1 MAVIT
6 GTTSNDV
13 LLGTSEADSI
23 TGLAGDDILDG
34 GAGQDTVIYTGN
46 AGDYR
51 FGWSN
56 GQLTVTDLN
65 VVGGDEGTDYLRNI
79 ESLQFADRIL
89 SVKAGGES
97 RVSTLAPM
105 TQDSISITGLADGGW
120 LVSLE
125 SSDPVNGNDILI
137 QRYSA
142 AGEKVGDE
150 ITVAPSQYAQGYSDI
165 AGLADGGWV
174 VTWYTYLRELDS
186 GDIYAR
192 RFSEAGDPM
201 GDQWRVNTHTTE
213 SQNSPAVTALGDG
226 GWVVVWMSRDVAG
239 NNFTIEAQ
247 RYDAAG
253 MAVGGETQVNTTTG
267 DNQIVHY
274 SSDVTALKDGGW
286 LVTWHAT
293 HPGESRFDIY
303 AQRYDATGNRVG
315 SETQVNTNTLND
327 QYIPAV
333 TALNDGGWLVSWSSF
348 SVPANGSDIYFQRYN
363 ANGEAVGGE
372 TLVINSPHY
381 ATQSQSFSDVT
392 ALADGGWVVT
402 WEAGGEQDGS
412 VMAIYAQR
420 YNAAGQAV
428 GGETLVNTTTDGSQ
442 VSAKVTSLADGGWA
456 VTWMSI
462 GQSSHVNDGVHVQRF
477 SADGTAVRLEVT
489 GGSADDTLNGQGN
502 MLLAGGTGNDTYA
515 VGDSLIQ
522 LREELG
528 AGTDTVKSAVSWVL
542 GANLENLTLTGTS
555 TINGTGNGLANTLT
569 GNAAA
574 NTLNGGAGAD
584 VMSGGLGNDIY
595 YVDHASDVVS
605 ETFASGG
612 VDTVISSV
620 SRILGNY
627 QENLTL
633 TGSAALTGTG
643 NDLANTLT
651 GNAATNHLYGGAG
664 NDFLNGG
671 AGVDRMTGDEGSDIY
686 YVDNAADVVVE
697 TNATVSTG
705 GSDTVYS
712 FLNAYTLGANVES
725 GRVLATGIA
734 GLTGNGLDNTLYA
747 GVGNNVLN
755 GGTGVDTASYLYAT
769 GAITVSLAVTTA
781 QATGGSGADTLI
793 AIENLTGS
801 NYIDR
806 LTGNAAANLLSGG
819 AENDTLDGGAGNDV
833 LNGGTGADGM
843 TGGDGSDIY
852 YVDNASDVVVETNAT
867 ASTGGSDMVYSS
879 LGAYT
884 LSDNVETGRLLATG
898 VAALTGNA
906 LNNILYAGAGN
917 NVLDGGTGVDT
928 AFWLYAGSAVSV
940 SLAVTTAQATG
951 GSGLDTLIAIEN
963 LTGSNYN
970 DTLTGN
976 AAANV
981 LNGGSGNDTIDGG
994 AGNDVLD
1001 GGAGVDRM
1009 TGGDGSD
1016 LYYVDNSGDV
1026 VTETNVTAS
1035 TGGSDTVYSFLSAYT
1050 LGANVEY
1057 GRVLATGDAAL
1068 SGNSLNNTL
1077 YAGAGNNVL
1086 NGSTGVDTAS
1096 YLYAGSAVTAS
1107 LALTTAQATG
1117 GSGTDTLLGME
1128 NLTGSNYNDKLTGN
1142 AAANQLNGGVGN
1154 DILIGGMGKDV
1165 LTGGAGNDIFDFN
1178 ALTETGLTSST
1189 WDIISD
1195 FVRGADK
1202 IDLST
1207 LDANTATATNEAFTS
1222 IIGSTAAFSAG
1233 GQLKVSAG
1241 VLYGNTD
1248 ADSAAEFA
1256 IQIVGLNSATT
1267 ADFIL

>member
-23 TGLAGDDILDG
+23 TGLAGDDTLDG
-34 GAGQDTVIYTGN
+34 GAGQDTAIYTGN

-65 VVGGDEGTDYLRNI
+65 VVDGDEGTDYLRNI

-97 RVSTLAPM
+97 RVSTLTPM
-105 TQDSISITGLADGGW
+105 TVDSISITGLADGGW
-120 LVSLE
+120 VVSMQ
-125 SSDPVNGNDILI
+125 SSDSGDILI

-142 AGEKVGDE
+142 AGERLGDE
-150 ITVAPSQYAQGYSDI
+150 ITVAPLNSLYAQQNSDV

-174 VTWYTYLRELDS
+174 VTWFYTGGS

-192 RFSEAGDPM
+192 RFSAAGDPM
-201 GDQWRVNTHTTE
+201 GDEWRVNTHTAE
-213 SQNSPAVTALGDG
+213 SQDSPAVTALNDG

-253 MAVGGETQVNTTTG
+253 IAVGGETQVNTTTG
-267 DNQIVHY
+267 DNQIVHC

-293 HPGESRFDIY
+293 HPGESRFDVY

-327 QYIPAV
+327 QYFPAV

-348 SVPANGSDIYFQRYN
+348 SVAANGSDIYFQRYD
-363 ANGEAVGGE
+363 ANGQAVGGE
-372 TLVINSPHY
+372 THVINSPHY

-412 VMAIYAQR
+412 DMAIYSQR
-420 YNAAGQAV
+420 YNAAGQTV
-428 GGETLVNTTTDGSQ
+428 GEETLVNTTTDGYQ
-442 VSAKVTSLADGGWA
+442 VIAKVTSLEDGGWA
-456 VTWMSI
+456 VTWVSQ
-462 GQSSHVNDGVHVQRF
+462 GQSSHVNDGIHVQRF
-477 SADGTAVRLEVT
+477 SADGTAVRLEVN
-489 GGSADDTLNGQGN
+489 GGSGDDTLNGQGN
-502 MLLAGGTGNDTYA
+502 LLLAGGTGNDTYA
-515 VGDSLIQ
+515 VVDSLIQ
-522 LREELG
+522 LREEVG

-542 GANLENLTLTGTS
+542 GANLENLILTGTS

-584 VMSGGLGNDIY
+584 VMIGGLGNDIY
-595 YVDHASDVVS
+595 YVDHASDVVN
-605 ETFASGG
+605 ETSATGG
-612 VDTVISSV
+612 VDTVVSSV
-620 SRILGNY
+620 SRTLGNY

-643 NDLANTLT
+643 NSLANTLT
-651 GNAATNHLYGGAG
+651 GNAAANTLNGGAG

-697 TNATVSTG
+697 TNATASTG

-712 FLNAYTLGANVES
+712 FLNAYTLGANVEN

-734 GLTGNGLDNTLYA
+734 ALTGNGLDNTLHA

-755 GGTGVDTASYLYAT
+755 GGSGVDTASYLYTAN
-769 GAITVSLAVTTA
+769 AVAVSLAVTTS
-781 QATGGSGADTLI
+781 QATGGSGVDTLI
-793 AIENLTGS
+793 AIENLMGS
-801 NYIDR
+801 NYNDT

-819 AENDTLDGGAGNDV
+819 AGNDTLDGGAGNDV
-833 LNGGTGADGM
+833 LNGGTGSDGM

-867 ASTGGSDMVYSS
+867 ASTGGSDVVYSS

-884 LSDNVETGRLLATG
+884 LSDNVENGRLLATG
-898 VAALTGNA
+898 VAALTGNG
-906 LNNILYAGAGN
+906 LNNTLYAEIGN
-917 NVLDGGTGVDT
+917 NVLNGGTGVDT
-928 AFWLYAGSAVSV
+928 VSYFYAGSAVSV

-951 GSGLDTLIAIEN
+951 GSGSDTLIAIEN
-963 LTGSNYN
+963 LAGSNYN
-970 DTLTGN
+970 DTLMGN
-976 AAANV
+976 AAANQ
-981 LNGGSGNDTIDGG
+981 LNGGAGNDTLDGG
-994 AGNDVLD
+994 AGNDVFD
-1001 GGAGVDRM
+1001 GGTGLDRM

-1016 LYYVDNSGDV
+1016 LYYVENTGDV
-1026 VTETNVTAS
+1026 VIETNATAS
-1035 TGGSDTVYSFLSAYT
+1035 IGGSDTVFSSLSAYT
-1050 LGANVEY
+1050 LGANVEN
-1057 GRVLATGDAAL
+1057 GRVLATGIATL
-1068 SGNSLNNTL
+1068 TGNDLNNIL
-1077 YAGAGNNVL
+1077 FAGAGNNVL
-1086 NGSTGVDTAS
+1086 NGSTGVDTVS
-1096 YLYAGSAVTAS
+1096 YVYAGSAISAS
-1107 LALTTAQATG
+1107 LAATTAQATG
-1117 GSGTDTLLGME
+1117 GSGSDTLIAIE
-1128 NLTGSNYNDKLTGN
+1128 NLIGSNYNDTLTGN
-1142 AAANQLNGGVGN
+1142 TAANLLSGGGGN
-1154 DILIGGMGKDV
+1154 DILVGGMGKDV
-1165 LTGGAGNDIFDFN
+1165 LTGGVGNDIFDFN
-1178 ALTETGLTSST
+1178 ALAETGLTSAT
-1189 WDIISD
+1189 WDIITD
-1195 FVRGADK
+1195 FTQGADK

-1207 LDANTATATNEAFTS
+1207 LDANTATATNEAFSS
-1222 IIGSTAAFSAG
+1222 IIGSSAAFNAA
-1233 GQLKVSAG
+1233 GQLKVAGG

>member
-1 MAVIT
+1 
-6 GTTSNDV
+6 
-13 LLGTSEADSI
+13 
-23 TGLAGDDILDG
+23 
-34 GAGQDTVIYTGN
+34 
-46 AGDYR
+46 
-51 FGWSN
+51 
-56 GQLTVTDLN
+56 
-65 VVGGDEGTDYLRNI
+65 
-79 ESLQFADRIL
+79 
-89 SVKAGGES
+89 
-97 RVSTLAPM
+97 
-105 TQDSISITGLADGGW
+105 
-120 LVSLE
+120 
-125 SSDPVNGNDILI
+125 
-137 QRYSA
+137 
-142 AGEKVGDE
+142 
-150 ITVAPSQYAQGYSDI
+150 VAS
-165 AGLADGGWV
+165 
-174 VTWYTYLRELDS
+174 
-186 GDIYAR
+186 AR
-192 RFSEAGDPM
+192 RS
-201 GDQWRVNTHTTE
+201 
-213 SQNSPAVTALGDG
+213 
-226 GWVVVWMSRDVAG
+226 
-239 NNFTIEAQ
+239 I
-247 RYDAAG
+247 
-253 MAVGGETQVNTTTG
+253 
-267 DNQIVHY
+267 
-274 SSDVTALKDGGW
+274 
-286 LVTWHAT
+286 
-293 HPGESRFDIY
+293 
-303 AQRYDATGNRVG
+303 
-315 SETQVNTNTLND
+315 
-327 QYIPAV
+327 
-333 TALNDGGWLVSWSSF
+333 
-348 SVPANGSDIYFQRYN
+348 
-363 ANGEAVGGE
+363 
-372 TLVINSPHY
+372 VINNPSF

-442 VSAKVTSLADGGWA
+442 VSAKVTSLEDGGWA

-605 ETFASGG
+605 ETSASGG

>member
-1 MAVIT
+1 MT
-6 GTTSNDV
+6 GAAGND
-13 LLGTSEADSI
+13 T
-23 TGLAGDDILDG
+23 LDG
-34 GAGQDTVIYTGN
+34 GAGQDTAIYTGN

-56 GQLTVTDLN
+56 GQLTITDLN
-65 VVGGDEGTDYLRNI
+65 VADGDEGTDYLRNI
-79 ESLQFADRIL
+79 ESLQFADRVL

-97 RVSTLAPM
+97 RVSTLTPM
-105 TQDSISITGLADGGW
+105 TVDSISITGLADGGW
-120 LVSLE
+120 LVSMQ
-125 SSDPVNGNDILI
+125 SSDSGDILI

-142 AGEKVGDE
+142 AGEKLGDE
-150 ITVAPSQYAQGYSDI
+150 ITVAPLNSLYAQQNSDV

-174 VTWYTYLRELDS
+174 VTWFYTGGS

-192 RFSEAGDPM
+192 RFSAAGDPM
-201 GDQWRVNTHTTE
+201 GDEWRVNTHTVE
-213 SQNSPAVTALGDG
+213 SQDSPAVTALNDG
-226 GWVVVWMSRDVAG
+226 GWLVVWMSRDVAG
-239 NNFTIEAQ
+239 NNFTIESQ
-247 RYDAAG
+247 RYNAAG
-253 MAVGGETQVNTTTG
+253 TAVGGETQVNTTTG
-267 DNQIVHY
+267 DNQIVHG

-293 HPGESRFDIY
+293 HPGDNLFDIY

-327 QYIPAV
+327 QYFPAV

-348 SVPANGSDIYFQRYN
+348 SVAANGSDIYFQRYN
-363 ANGEAVGGE
+363 ANGQAVGGE
-372 TLVINSPHY
+372 THVINSPDY

-402 WEAGGEQDGS
+402 WEAGGAQDGS
-412 VMAIYAQR
+412 DMAIYAQR
-420 YNAAGQAV
+420 YNAAGQTV
-428 GGETLVNTTTDGSQ
+428 GGETLVNTTTDGYQ
-442 VSAKVTSLADGGWA
+442 VVAKVTSLEDGGWA
-456 VTWMSI
+456 VTWVSQ

-502 MLLAGGTGNDTYA
+502 MLLAGGAGNDTYA

-555 TINGTGNGLANTLT
+555 AINGTGNGLANTLT

-584 VMSGGLGNDIY
+584 VMIGGLGNDIY

-605 ETFASGG
+605 ETSAAGG
-612 VDTVISSV
+612 VDTVVSSV
-620 SRILGNY
+620 SRTLGNY

-671 AGVDRMTGDEGSDIY
+671 AGVDRMTGDDGSDIY

-697 TNATVSTG
+697 TNATASTG

-712 FLNAYTLGANVES
+712 FLNAYTLGANVEN

-755 GGTGVDTASYLYAT
+755 GGTGVDTASYIYAAS
-769 GAITVSLAVTTA
+769 AITASLAVTTA

-801 NYIDR
+801 SYDDT

-819 AENDTLDGGAGNDV
+819 AGNDTLAGGAGNDI

-843 TGGDGSDIY
+843 TGGDGSDIF
-852 YVDNASDVVVETNAT
+852 YVDNASDAVVETNAT
-867 ASTGGSDMVYSS
+867 ASSGGSDTVYSA

-884 LSDNVETGRLLATG
+884 LGDNVENGRILATG
-898 VAALTGNA
+898 VAALTGNG
-906 LNNILYAGAGN
+906 LNNTLYDGTGN

-928 AFWLYAGSAVSV
+928 ASWLYAGSAVSV

-951 GSGLDTLIAIEN
+951 GSGSDTLIAIEN

-976 AAANV
+976 AAANF
-981 LNGGSGNDTIDGG
+981 LNGGSGNDTLDGG

-1016 LYYVDNSGDV
+1016 LYYVDNAGDV
-1026 VTETNVTAS
+1026 VIETNATAG
-1035 TGGSDTVYSFLSAYT
+1035 TGGSDTVYSSLGAYT

-1057 GRVLATGDAAL
+1057 GRVLATGAAAL

-1107 LALTTAQATG
+1107 LAVTTAQATG
-1117 GSGTDTLLGME
+1117 GSGSDTLLGME
-1128 NLTGSNYNDKLTGN
+1128 NLTGSNYNDTLTGS
-1142 AAANQLNGGVGN
+1142 AAANQLNGGAGN

-1178 ALTETGLTSST
+1178 AVAETGLTSST

-1195 FVRGADK
+1195 FVQGADK

-1207 LDANTATATNEAFTS
+1207 LDAITATATNEAFTS
-1222 IIGSTAAFSAG
+1222 IIGSTAAFSAA
-1233 GQLKVSAG
+1233 GQLKLSGG

>member
-6 GTTSNDV
+6 GTTSNDD

-34 GAGQDTVIYTGN
+34 GGGQDTAIYSGN

-97 RVSTLAPM
+97 RVSTLAQS

-125 SSDPVNGNDILI
+125 SIDQTYGNDIVI

-142 AGEKVGDE
+142 AGERLGDE
-150 ITVAPSQYAQGYSDI
+150 ITVASSQRAQGYSDV

-174 VTWYTYLRELDS
+174 VTWFYTGGS

-192 RFSEAGDPM
+192 RFSAAGDPM
-201 GDQWRVNTHTTE
+201 GDEWRVNTHTAE
-213 SQNSPAVTALGDG
+213 SQDSPAVTALNDG

-253 MAVGGETQVNTTTG
+253 IAVGGETQVNTTTG
-267 DNQIVHY
+267 DNQIAQY
-274 SSDVTALKDGGW
+274 STDVTALKDGGW

-348 SVPANGSDIYFQRYN
+348 SVAANGSDIYFQRYD
-363 ANGEAVGGE
+363 ANGQAVGGE

-428 GGETLVNTTTDGSQ
+428 GGETLVNTTTDGYQ
-442 VSAKVTSLADGGWA
+442 VAAKVTSLEDGGWA

-462 GQSSHVNDGVHVQRF
+462 GQSSHVNDGVYVQRF
-477 SADGTAVRLEVT
+477 SADGTAARLEVT
-489 GGSADDTLNGQGN
+489 GGSGDDTLNGQGN

-515 VGDSLIQ
+515 VLDNLLQ

-574 NTLNGGAGAD
+574 NTLNGGAGVD

-595 YVDHASDVVS
+595 YVDHASDVVN
-605 ETFASGG
+605 ETSATGG
-612 VDTVISSV
+612 VDTVVSSV
-620 SRILGNY
+620 SRTLGNY

-643 NDLANTLT
+643 NSLANTLT
-651 GNAATNHLYGGAG
+651 GNAAANHLYGGAG
-664 NDFLNGG
+664 NDFLNGA
-671 AGVDRMTGDEGSDIY
+671 AGIDRMTGDEGSDIY

-697 TNATVSTG
+697 TNATASTG

-712 FLNAYTLGANVES
+712 FLSAYTLAANVEN

-769 GAITVSLAVTTA
+769 SAVTVSLAVTTA
-781 QATGGSGADTLI
+781 QATVGSGADTLI

-801 NYIDR
+801 SYNDTLR
-806 LTGNAAANLLSGG
+806 GNAAANLLSGG

-843 TGGDGSDIY
+843 TGGDGSDLY

-884 LSDNVETGRLLATG
+884 LSDNVENGRLLATG
-898 VAALTGNA
+898 GAALTGNS
-906 LNNILYAGAGN
+906 LNNTLYDGTGN
-917 NVLDGGTGVDT
+917 NVLNGGTGVDS
-928 AFWLYAGSAVSV
+928 ASWLYAGSAVTV

-951 GSGLDTLIAIEN
+951 GSGADTLIAIEN
-963 LTGSNYN
+963 LIGSNYN
-970 DTLTGN
+970 DKLTGN
-976 AAANV
+976 AAANL
-981 LNGGSGNDTIDGG
+981 LNGGSGNDTLDGG

-1001 GGAGVDRM
+1001 GGAGLDRM

-1016 LYYVDNSGDV
+1016 LYYVDNTGDV
-1026 VTETNVTAS
+1026 VVETNATVG
-1035 TGGSDTVYSFLSAYT
+1035 TGGSDTVFSSLSAYT
-1050 LGANVEY
+1050 LGANVES
-1057 GRVLATGDAAL
+1057 GRLLATGDAGL
-1068 SGNSLNNTL
+1068 TGNSLNNTL

-1086 NGSTGVDTAS
+1086 NGSTGTDTAS
-1096 YLYAGSAVTAS
+1096 YAYAGSAITAS
-1107 LALTTAQATG
+1107 LAVTTAQATG
-1117 GSGTDTLLGME
+1117 GSGSDTLIAIE
-1128 NLTGSNYNDKLTGN
+1128 NLTGSNYNDRLTGN
-1142 AAANQLNGGVGN
+1142 AAANLLNGGGGN
-1154 DILIGGMGKDV
+1154 DILIGSTGKDV
-1165 LTGGAGNDIFDFN
+1165 LTGGIGNDIFDFN
-1178 ALTETGLTSST
+1178 ALAETGLTSST
-1189 WDIISD
+1189 WDIITD
-1195 FVRGADK
+1195 FTRGADK

-1207 LDANTATATNEAFTS
+1207 LDANTATTANDAFS
-1222 IIGSTAAFSAG
+1222 SVIGSTAAFNVA
-1233 GQLKVSAG
+1233 GQLKVSGG

>member
-1 MAVIT
+1 MATVI
-6 GTTSNDV
+6 GTTENDN
-13 LLGTSEADSI
+13 LSGTSGPDSL
-23 TGLAGDDILDG
+23 TGARGNDTLNG
-34 GAGQDTVIYTGN
+34 GAGQDTAIYTGN

-97 RVSTLAPM
+97 RVSTLTPM
-105 TQDSISITGLADGGW
+105 TVDSISITGLADGGW
-120 LVSLE
+120 VVSMQ
-125 SSDPVNGNDILI
+125 SSDSGDILI

-142 AGEKVGDE
+142 AGERLGDE
-150 ITVAPSQYAQGYSDI
+150 ITVAPLNSLYAQQNSDVT
-165 AGLADGGWV
+165 GLADGGWV
-174 VTWYTYLRELDS
+174 VTWFYTGGS

-192 RFSEAGDPM
+192 RFSAAGDPM
-201 GDQWRVNTHTTE
+201 GDEWRVNTHTAE
-213 SQNSPAVTALGDG
+213 SQDSPAVTALNDG

-253 MAVGGETQVNTTTG
+253 IAVGGETQVNTTTG
-267 DNQIVHY
+267 DNQIAQY

-286 LVTWHAT
+286 LVTWHAN

-348 SVPANGSDIYFQRYN
+348 SVAANGSDIYFQRYD
-363 ANGEAVGGE
+363 ANGQAVGGE
-372 TLVINSPHY
+372 TLVINSPHF

-412 VMAIYAQR
+412 GLAIYSQR
-420 YNAAGQAV
+420 YNAAGQTV
-428 GGETLVNTTTDGSQ
+428 GGETLVNTTTDGHQ
-442 VSAKVTSLADGGWA
+442 VVAKVTSLEDGGWA
-456 VTWMSI
+456 VTWVSQ
-462 GQSSHVNDGVHVQRF
+462 GQSSHVNDGIHVQRF
-477 SADGTAVRLEVT
+477 SADGTAVRLEVN
-489 GGSADDTLNGQGN
+489 GGSGDDTLNGQGN
-502 MLLAGGTGNDTYA
+502 LLLVGGAGNDTYA
-515 VGDSLIQ
+515 VVDSLVQ
-522 LREELG
+522 LREEVG
-528 AGTDTVKSAVSWVL
+528 AGTDTVKSAVSWEL
-542 GANLENLTLTGTS
+542 GANLENLILTGTS

-574 NTLNGGAGAD
+574 NTLNGGAGVD
-584 VMSGGLGNDIY
+584 VMIGGLGNDIY

-605 ETFASGG
+605 ETSDTGG
-612 VDTVISSV
+612 VDTVVSSV
-620 SRILGNY
+620 SRTLGNY

-633 TGSAALTGTG
+633 TGTSALTGTG
-643 NDLANTLT
+643 NSLANTLT
-651 GNAATNHLYGGAG
+651 GNAAANTLNGGAG

-697 TNATVSTG
+697 TNATASTG

-712 FLNAYTLGANVES
+712 FLGAYTLGANVEN

-734 GLTGNGLDNTLYA
+734 GLTGNGLNNILHA

-769 GAITVSLAVTTA
+769 SAVAVSLAVTTA

-793 AIENLTGS
+793 AIDNLTGS
-801 NYIDR
+801 NYNDT

-819 AENDTLDGGAGNDV
+819 AGNDTLDGGAGNDV

-884 LSDNVETGRLLATG
+884 LSDNVEHGRLLATG
-898 VAALTGNA
+898 VAALTGNG
-906 LNNILYAGAGN
+906 LNNTLYAEVGN
-917 NVLDGGTGVDT
+917 NVLNGGTGVDT
-928 AFWLYAGSAVSV
+928 VSYFYAGSAVSV
-940 SLAVTTAQATG
+940 SLAVATAQATG
-951 GSGLDTLIAIEN
+951 GSGSDTLIAIEN
-963 LTGSNYN
+963 LAGSNYN

-976 AAANV
+976 AAANQ
-981 LNGGSGNDTIDGG
+981 LNGGAGNDTLDGG
-994 AGNDVLD
+994 AGNDVFD
-1001 GGAGVDRM
+1001 GGTGLDRM

-1016 LYYVDNSGDV
+1016 LYYVDNAGDV
-1026 VTETNVTAS
+1026 VIETNTTAS
-1035 TGGSDTVYSFLSAYT
+1035 IGGSDTVFSSLGAYT
-1050 LGANVEY
+1050 LGVNVEN
-1057 GRVLATGDAAL
+1057 GRVLATGIATL
-1068 SGNSLNNTL
+1068 TGNDLNNTL
-1077 YAGAGNNVL
+1077 FAGAGNNVL

-1096 YLYAGSAVTAS
+1096 YAYAGSAVSAS
-1107 LALTTAQATG
+1107 LAATTAQATG
-1117 GSGTDTLLGME
+1117 GSGSDTLIAIE
-1128 NLTGSNYNDKLTGN
+1128 NLIGSNYNDTLTGN
-1142 AAANQLNGGVGN
+1142 TAANLLNGGGGN

-1165 LTGGAGNDIFDFN
+1165 LTGGVGNDIFDFN
-1178 ALTETGLTSST
+1178 ALAETGLTSST
-1189 WDIISD
+1189 WDIITD
-1195 FVRGADK
+1195 FTQGADK

-1207 LDANTATATNEAFTS
+1207 LDANTATNTNEAFSS
-1222 IIGSTAAFSAG
+1222 IIGSTAAFSAA
-1233 GQLKVSAG
+1233 GQLKVAGG

-1256 IQIVGLNSATT
+1256 IQIVGLNTATT

>member
-1 MAVIT
+1 MATVI
-6 GTTSNDV
+6 GTTENDN
-13 LLGTSEADSI
+13 LSGTSGPDSM
-23 TGLAGDDILDG
+23 TGVAGNDTLDG
-34 GAGQDTVIYTGN
+34 GAGQDTATYTGN
-46 AGDYR
+46 AADYR

-56 GQLTVTDLN
+56 GQLMVTDLN
-65 VVGGDEGTDYLRNI
+65 VADGDEGTDYLRNI
-79 ESLQFADRIL
+79 ESLQFADRVL

-97 RVSTLAPM
+97 RGSTLTPLA
-105 TQDSISITGLADGGW
+105 QDSISITGLADGGW
-120 LVSLE
+120 LVSLQNNE
-125 SSDPVNGNDILI
+125 PTYGSDIVI
-137 QRYSA
+137 QRYNA
-142 AGEKVGDE
+142 AGEKLGDE
-150 ITVAPSQYAQGYSDI
+150 IAVSPSLRAQGYSDV

-174 VTWYTYLRELDS
+174 VTWQSYLED
-186 GDIYAR
+186 GDTGGIYAR
-192 RFSEAGDPM
+192 RFDAAGEAVG
-201 GDQWRVNTHTTE
+201 GQWRVNTHTID
-213 SQNSPAVTALGDG
+213 SQDSPAVTALGDG
-226 GWVVVWMSRDVAG
+226 GWLVVWMSRDVGG
-239 NNFTIEAQ
+239 NNFTIESQ
-247 RYDAAG
+247 RYNAAG
-253 MAVGGETQVNTTTG
+253 TAVGGETQVNTTTG
-267 DNQIVHY
+267 DNQIAQY
-274 SSDVTALKDGGW
+274 SSDVTALNDGGW

-293 HPGESRFDIY
+293 HPGENRFDIY

-315 SETQVNTNTLND
+315 SETQVNTHSLD
-327 QYIPAV
+327 VQYIPAV

-348 SVPANGSDIYFQRYN
+348 STGYGDDIYFQRYN
-363 ANGEAVGGE
+363 ANGQAVGGQ
-372 TLVINSPHY
+372 TLVNSLQY
-381 ATQSQSFSDVT
+381 ANQSQSFSDVT

-402 WEAGGEQDGS
+402 WESGGSQDGDAL
-412 VMAIYAQR
+412 AIYAQR
-420 YNAAGQAV
+420 YNAAGQTV

-442 VSAKVTSLADGGWA
+442 VSAKVTALEDGGWA

-489 GGSADDTLNGQGN
+489 GGSGNDTLNGQGN

-515 VGDSLIQ
+515 VFDSLIQ
-522 LREELG
+522 LREALG
-528 AGTDTVKSAVSWVL
+528 AGTDTVKSDVSWEL

-574 NTLNGGAGAD
+574 NTLNGGADAD
-584 VMSGGLGNDIY
+584 VMIGGLGNDIY
-595 YVDHASDVVS
+595 YVDHASDVIS
-605 ETFASGG
+605 ETSATGG

-620 SRILGNY
+620 SRTLGNY

-643 NDLANTLT
+643 NGLANTLT

-664 NDFLNGG
+664 NDFLNGA
-671 AGVDRMTGDEGSDIY
+671 AGVDRMTGDDGSDIY

-697 TNATVSTG
+697 TNATASTG

-712 FLNAYTLGANVES
+712 FLNAYTLGANVEN
-725 GRVLATGIA
+725 GRVLTTGIA

-755 GGTGVDTASYLYAT
+755 GGTGVDTASYLYAASAITASLAVTTAQATGGSGADTLIAIENLTGSSYNDTLAGNAAANLLSGGAGNDTLAGGAGNDILNGGT
-769 GAITVSLAVTTA
+769 GADGMTGGDGSDLYYLDNASDAVVETNATTSSGGSDTVYSALEAYTLSDNVENGRLLATGVAALTGNGLNNTLYAGTGNNVLNGDTGVDTASWLYAGSAVSVSLAVTTA

-801 NYIDR
+801 NY
-806 LTGNAAANLLSGG
+806 
-819 AENDTLDGGAGNDV
+819 
-833 LNGGTGADGM
+833 
-843 TGGDGSDIY
+843 
-852 YVDNASDVVVETNAT
+852 
-867 ASTGGSDMVYSS
+867 
-879 LGAYT
+879 
-884 LSDNVETGRLLATG
+884 
-898 VAALTGNA
+898 
-906 LNNILYAGAGN
+906 
-917 NVLDGGTGVDT
+917 
-928 AFWLYAGSAVSV
+928 
-940 SLAVTTAQATG
+940 
-951 GSGLDTLIAIEN
+951 
-963 LTGSNYN
+963 N

-976 AAANV
+976 AAANL
-981 LNGGSGNDTIDGG
+981 LNGGSGNDTLDGA

-1016 LYYVDNSGDV
+1016 LYYVDNAGDV
-1026 VTETNVTAS
+1026 VIESNATAS
-1035 TGGSDTVYSFLSAYT
+1035 TGGSDTVYSFLGAYT
-1050 LGANVEY
+1050 LGVNVEY
-1057 GRVLATGDAAL
+1057 GRVLATGAAAL

-1096 YLYAGSAVTAS
+1096 YLYAGSAVTAG
-1107 LALTTAQATG
+1107 LDVTTAQATG
-1117 GSGTDTLLGME
+1117 GSGSDTLLGME
-1128 NLTGSNYNDKLTGN
+1128 NLTGSNYNDRLTGS
-1142 AAANQLNGGVGN
+1142 AAANQLNGGAGN

-1178 ALTETGLTSST
+1178 ALTETGLTSAT

-1195 FVRGADK
+1195 FVHGADK

-1207 LDANTATATNEAFTS
+1207 LDANSATATNDAFTS
-1222 IIGSTAAFSAG
+1222 IIGSTAAFSAA

>member
-1 MAVIT
+1 MATVI
-6 GTTSNDV
+6 GTTENDN
-13 LLGTSEADSI
+13 LSGTSGPDSL
-23 TGLAGDDILDG
+23 TGARGNDTLDG
-34 GAGQDTVIYTGN
+34 GAGQDTAIYTGN

-97 RVSTLAPM
+97 RVSTLTPM
-105 TQDSISITGLADGGW
+105 TVDSISITGLADGGW
-120 LVSLE
+120 VVSMQ
-125 SSDPVNGNDILI
+125 SSDSGDILI

-142 AGEKVGDE
+142 AGERLGDE
-150 ITVAPSQYAQGYSDI
+150 ITVAPLNSLYAQQNSDVT
-165 AGLADGGWV
+165 GLADGGWV
-174 VTWYTYLRELDS
+174 VTWFYTGGS

-192 RFSEAGDPM
+192 RFSAAGDPM
-201 GDQWRVNTHTTE
+201 GDEWRVNTHTAE
-213 SQNSPAVTALGDG
+213 SQDSPAVTALNDG

-253 MAVGGETQVNTTTG
+253 IAVGGETQVNTTTG
-267 DNQIVHY
+267 DNQIAQY

-286 LVTWHAT
+286 LVTWHAN

-348 SVPANGSDIYFQRYN
+348 SVAANGSDIYFQRYD
-363 ANGEAVGGE
+363 ANGQAVGGE
-372 TLVINSPHY
+372 TLVINSPHF

-412 VMAIYAQR
+412 GLAIYSQR
-420 YNAAGQAV
+420 YNAAGQTV
-428 GGETLVNTTTDGSQ
+428 GGETLVNTTTDGHQ
-442 VSAKVTSLADGGWA
+442 VVAKVTSLEDGGWA
-456 VTWMSI
+456 VTWVSQ
-462 GQSSHVNDGVHVQRF
+462 GQSSHVNDGIHVQRF

-502 MLLAGGTGNDTYA
+502 MLLAGGAGNDTYA
-515 VGDSLIQ
+515 VFDSLLQ
-522 LREELG
+522 LREEVG
-528 AGTDTVKSAVSWVL
+528 AGTDTVKSAVSWEL
-542 GANLENLTLTGTS
+542 GANLENLILTGTS

-574 NTLNGGAGAD
+574 NTLNGGAGVD
-584 VMSGGLGNDIY
+584 VMIGGLGNDIY

-605 ETFASGG
+605 ETSDTGG
-612 VDTVISSV
+612 VDTVVSSV
-620 SRILGNY
+620 SRTLGNY

-633 TGSAALTGTG
+633 TGTSALTGTG
-643 NDLANTLT
+643 NSLANTLT
-651 GNAATNHLYGGAG
+651 GNAAANTLNGGAG

-697 TNATVSTG
+697 TNATASTG

-712 FLNAYTLGANVES
+712 FLGAYTLGANVEN

-734 GLTGNGLDNTLYA
+734 GLTGNSLNNTLHA
-747 GVGNNVLN
+747 GAGNNVLN

-769 GAITVSLAVTTA
+769 SAVAVSLAVTTA

-793 AIENLTGS
+793 AIDNLTGS
-801 NYIDR
+801 NYNDT

-819 AENDTLDGGAGNDV
+819 AGNDTLDGGAGNDV
-833 LNGGTGADGM
+833 LNGGTGSDGM

-884 LSDNVETGRLLATG
+884 LSDNVEHGRLLATG
-898 VAALTGNA
+898 VAALTGNG
-906 LNNILYAGAGN
+906 LNNTLYAEVGN
-917 NVLDGGTGVDT
+917 NVLNGGTGVDT
-928 AFWLYAGSAVSV
+928 VSYFYAGSAVSV
-940 SLAVTTAQATG
+940 SLAVATAQATG
-951 GSGLDTLIAIEN
+951 GSGSDTLIAIEN
-963 LTGSNYN
+963 LAGSNYN

-976 AAANV
+976 AAAN
-981 LNGGSGNDTIDGG
+981 LLSGGAGNDTLDGG
-994 AGNDVLD
+994 AGNDVFD
-1001 GGAGVDRM
+1001 GGTGLDRM

-1016 LYYVDNSGDV
+1016 LYYVDNAGDV
-1026 VTETNVTAS
+1026 VIETNTTAS
-1035 TGGSDTVYSFLSAYT
+1035 IGGSDTVFSSLGAYT
-1050 LGANVEY
+1050 LGANVEN
-1057 GRVLATGDAAL
+1057 GRVLATGIATL
-1068 SGNSLNNTL
+1068 TGNDLNNTL
-1077 YAGAGNNVL
+1077 FAGAGNNVL

-1096 YLYAGSAVTAS
+1096 YAYAGSAVSAS
-1107 LALTTAQATG
+1107 LAATTAQATG
-1117 GSGTDTLLGME
+1117 GSGSDTLIAIE
-1128 NLTGSNYNDKLTGN
+1128 NLIGSNYNDTLTGN
-1142 AAANQLNGGVGN
+1142 TAANLLNGGGGN

-1165 LTGGAGNDIFDFN
+1165 LTGGVGNDSFDFN
-1178 ALTETGLTSST
+1178 ALAETGLTSST
-1189 WDIISD
+1189 WDIITD
-1195 FVRGADK
+1195 FTQGADK

-1207 LDANTATATNEAFTS
+1207 LDANTATNTNEAFSS
-1222 IIGSTAAFSAG
+1222 IIGSTAAFSAA
-1233 GQLKVSAG
+1233 GQLKVAGG

-1256 IQIVGLNSATT
+1256 IQIVGLNTATT

>member
-1 MAVIT
+1 MATVI
-6 GTTSNDV
+6 GTTENDN
-13 LLGTSEADSI
+13 LSGTSGPDSL
-23 TGLAGDDILDG
+23 TGARGNDTLDG
-34 GAGQDTVIYTGN
+34 GAGQDTAIYTGN

-97 RVSTLAPM
+97 RVSTLTPLA
-105 TQDSISITGLADGGW
+105 QDSISITGLADGGW
-120 LVSLE
+120 LVSLQNN
-125 SSDPVNGNDILI
+125 DPTYGSDILI

-142 AGEKVGDE
+142 AGERLGDE
-150 ITVAPSQYAQGYSDI
+150 IAVAPSLRAQGYSDV

-174 VTWYTYLRELDS
+174 VTWQSYGEDGDS
-186 GDIYAR
+186 GGIYAR
-192 RFSEAGDPM
+192 RFNEAGDAV
-201 GDQWRVNTHTTE
+201 GGQWRVNTHTID
-213 SQNSPAVTALGDG
+213 SQDSPAVTALGDG
-226 GWVVVWMSRDVAG
+226 GWLVVWMSRDVAG
-239 NNFTIEAQ
+239 NNFTIESQ
-247 RYDAAG
+247 RYNAAG
-253 MAVGGETQVNTTTG
+253 TAVGGETQVNTTTG
-267 DNQIVHY
+267 DNQIAQY

-315 SETQVNTNTLND
+315 SETQVNTNTLD
-327 QYIPAV
+327 IQYIPAV

-348 SVPANGSDIYFQRYN
+348 RAGYGDDIYFQRYN
-363 ANGEAVGGE
+363 ANGQAVGGE
-372 TLVINSPHY
+372 THVINSPHY

-402 WEAGGEQDGS
+402 WESGGSQDGDAL
-412 VMAIYAQR
+412 AIYAQR
-420 YNAAGQAV
+420 YNAAGQTV

-442 VSAKVTSLADGGWA
+442 VSAKVTSLEDGGWA

-502 MLLAGGTGNDTYA
+502 MLLAGGAGNDTYA
-515 VGDSLIQ
+515 VFDSLLQ
-522 LREELG
+522 LREEVG
-528 AGTDTVKSAVSWVL
+528 AGTDTVKSAVSWEL
-542 GANLENLTLTGTS
+542 GANLENLILTGTS

-584 VMSGGLGNDIY
+584 VMIGGLGNDIY

-605 ETFASGG
+605 ETSATDG
-612 VDTVISSV
+612 VDTVVSSV
-620 SRILGNY
+620 SRTLGNY

-633 TGSAALTGTG
+633 TGTSALAGTG
-643 NDLANTLT
+643 NSLANTLT
-651 GNAATNHLYGGAG
+651 GNAAANLLNGGAG

-697 TNATVSTG
+697 TNATASTG

-712 FLNAYTLGANVES
+712 FLGAYTLGANVEN

-734 GLTGNGLDNTLYA
+734 TLTGNGLNNTLHA
-747 GVGNNVLN
+747 GAGNNVLN

-769 GAITVSLAVTTA
+769 SAVAVSLAVTTA

-793 AIENLTGS
+793 AIDNLTGS
-801 NYIDR
+801 NYNDT

-819 AENDTLDGGAGNDV
+819 AGNDTLDGGAGNDV

-884 LSDNVETGRLLATG
+884 LSDNVEHGRLLATG
-898 VAALTGNA
+898 VAALTGNG
-906 LNNILYAGAGN
+906 LNNTLYAEVGN
-917 NVLDGGTGVDT
+917 NVLNGGTGVDT
-928 AFWLYAGSAVSV
+928 VSYFYAGSAVSV
-940 SLAVTTAQATG
+940 SLAVATAQATG
-951 GSGLDTLIAIEN
+951 GSGSDTLIAIEN
-963 LTGSNYN
+963 LAGSNYN

-976 AAANV
+976 AAANQ
-981 LNGGSGNDTIDGG
+981 LNGGAGNDTLDGG
-994 AGNDVLD
+994 AGNDVFD
-1001 GGAGVDRM
+1001 GGTGLDRM

-1016 LYYVDNSGDV
+1016 LYYVDNAGDV
-1026 VTETNVTAS
+1026 VIETNTTAS
-1035 TGGSDTVYSFLSAYT
+1035 IGGSDTVFSSLGAYT
-1050 LGANVEY
+1050 LGANVEN
-1057 GRVLATGDAAL
+1057 GRVLATGIATL
-1068 SGNSLNNTL
+1068 TGNDLNNTL
-1077 YAGAGNNVL
+1077 FAGAGNNVL

-1096 YLYAGSAVTAS
+1096 YAYAGSAVSAS
-1107 LALTTAQATG
+1107 LAATTAQATG
-1117 GSGTDTLLGME
+1117 GSGSDTLIAIE
-1128 NLTGSNYNDKLTGN
+1128 NLIGSNYNDTLTGN
-1142 AAANQLNGGVGN
+1142 TAANLLNGGGGN

-1165 LTGGAGNDIFDFN
+1165 LTGGVGNDSFDFN
-1178 ALTETGLTSST
+1178 ALAETGLTSST
-1189 WDIISD
+1189 WDIITD
-1195 FVRGADK
+1195 FTQGADK

-1207 LDANTATATNEAFTS
+1207 LDANTATNTNEAFSS
-1222 IIGSTAAFSAG
+1222 IIGSTAAFSAA
-1233 GQLKVSAG
+1233 GQLKVAGG

-1256 IQIVGLNSATT
+1256 IQIVGLNTATT

>member
-6 GTTSNDV
+6 GTTSNDD

-34 GAGQDTVIYTGN
+34 GGGQDTAIYSGN

-79 ESLQFADRIL
+79 ESLQFADRVL
-89 SVKAGGES
+89 SVNAGGES
-97 RVSTLAPM
+97 RVSTLAQS

-125 SSDPVNGNDILI
+125 SIDQTYGNDIVI

-142 AGEKVGDE
+142 AGERLGDE
-150 ITVAPSQYAQGYSDI
+150 ITVASSQRAQGYSDV

-174 VTWYTYLRELDS
+174 VTWFYTGGS

-192 RFSEAGDPM
+192 RFSAAGDPM
-201 GDQWRVNTHTTE
+201 GDEWRVNTHTAE
-213 SQNSPAVTALGDG
+213 SQDSPAVTALNDG

-253 MAVGGETQVNTTTG
+253 IAVGGETQVNTTTG
-267 DNQIVHY
+267 DNQIAQY
-274 SSDVTALKDGGW
+274 STDVTALKNGGW

-348 SVPANGSDIYFQRYN
+348 SVAANGSDIYFQRYD
-363 ANGEAVGGE
+363 ANGQAVGGE

-428 GGETLVNTTTDGSQ
+428 GGETLVNTTTDGYQ
-442 VSAKVTSLADGGWA
+442 VAAKVTSLEDGGWA

-462 GQSSHVNDGVHVQRF
+462 GQSSHVNDGVYVQRF

-489 GGSADDTLNGQGN
+489 GGSGDDTLNGQGN

-595 YVDHASDVVS
+595 YVDHASDVVN
-605 ETFASGG
+605 ETSATGG
-612 VDTVISSV
+612 VDTVVSSV
-620 SRILGNY
+620 SRTLGNY

-643 NDLANTLT
+643 NSLANTLT
-651 GNAATNHLYGGAG
+651 GNAAANHLYGGAG
-664 NDFLNGG
+664 NDFLNGA
-671 AGVDRMTGDEGSDIY
+671 AGIDRMTGDEGSDIY

-697 TNATVSTG
+697 TNATASTG

-712 FLNAYTLGANVES
+712 FLSAYTLAANVEN

-769 GAITVSLAVTTA
+769 SAVTVSLAVTTA
-781 QATGGSGADTLI
+781 QATVGSGADTLI

-801 NYIDR
+801 SYNDTLR
-806 LTGNAAANLLSGG
+806 GNAAANLLSGG

-843 TGGDGSDIY
+843 TGGDGSDLY

-884 LSDNVETGRLLATG
+884 LSDNVENGRLLATG
-898 VAALTGNA
+898 GAALTGNS
-906 LNNILYAGAGN
+906 LNNTLYDGTGN
-917 NVLDGGTGVDT
+917 NVLNGGTGVDS
-928 AFWLYAGSAVSV
+928 ASWLYAGSAVTV

-951 GSGLDTLIAIEN
+951 GSGADTLIAIEN
-963 LTGSNYN
+963 LIGSNYN
-970 DTLTGN
+970 DKLTGN
-976 AAANV
+976 AAANL
-981 LNGGSGNDTIDGG
+981 LNGGSGNDTLDGG

-1001 GGAGVDRM
+1001 GGAGLDRM

-1016 LYYVDNSGDV
+1016 LYYVDNTGDV
-1026 VTETNVTAS
+1026 VVETNATVG
-1035 TGGSDTVYSFLSAYT
+1035 TGGSDTVFSSLSAYT
-1050 LGANVEY
+1050 LGANVES
-1057 GRVLATGDAAL
+1057 GRLLATGDAGL
-1068 SGNSLNNTL
+1068 TGNSLNNTL

-1086 NGSTGVDTAS
+1086 NGSTGTDTAS
-1096 YLYAGSAVTAS
+1096 YAYAGSAITAS
-1107 LALTTAQATG
+1107 LAVTTAQATG
-1117 GSGTDTLLGME
+1117 GSGSDTLIAIE
-1128 NLTGSNYNDKLTGN
+1128 NLTGSNYNDRLTGN
-1142 AAANQLNGGVGN
+1142 AAANLLNGGGGN
-1154 DILIGGMGKDV
+1154 DILIGSTGKDV
-1165 LTGGAGNDIFDFN
+1165 LTGGIGNDIFDFN
-1178 ALTETGLTSST
+1178 ALAETGLTSST
-1189 WDIISD
+1189 WDIITD

-1207 LDANTATATNEAFTS
+1207 LDANTATTANDAFS
-1222 IIGSTAAFSAG
+1222 SVIGSTAAFNAA
-1233 GQLKVSAG
+1233 GQLKVSGG